1 MHHFEEE
8 RVETRYMFSITS
20 YRKGVLLTCIVFC
33 DRLIAFQLALH
44 WKRVF
49 IVIQSLVIVEFPVTH
64 LRDLYVK
71 NTNYLVK

>member
-33 DRLIAFQLALH
+33 DILCIDSLPACTALEESFH
-44 WKRVF
+44 CDIKLGY
-49 IVIQSLVIVEFPVTH
+49 S
-64 LRDLYVK
+64 
-71 NTNYLVK
+71 